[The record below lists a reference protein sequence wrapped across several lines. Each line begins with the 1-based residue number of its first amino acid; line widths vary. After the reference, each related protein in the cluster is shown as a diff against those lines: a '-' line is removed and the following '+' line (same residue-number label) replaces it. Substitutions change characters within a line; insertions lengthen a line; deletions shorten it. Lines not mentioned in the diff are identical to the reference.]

1 MYDTKGKPNPAM
13 DFLNLTQFQIDTS
26 PDIKIM
32 ICFVGGIDCT
42 AKEDFISYLKYNL
55 IYFVVF
61 SLKLALL
68 VKYWKFKPKL
78 TLYGMCFELNL
89 YNDADFL
96 ALGPMIRSKLKV
108 KSILKINL
116 SNFPIPSWPNQL
128 DHFDLK
134 QDSDK

>member
-1 MYDTKGKPNPAM
+1 MIYPCETQSRQMYDTQGKPNPAM

-61 SLKLALL
+61 SLKLGL
-68 VKYWKFKPKL
+68 VSE
-78 TLYGMCFELNL
+78 T
-89 YNDADFL
+89 
-96 ALGPMIRSKLKV
+96 
-108 KSILKINL
+108 
-116 SNFPIPSWPNQL
+116 
-128 DHFDLK
+128 
-134 QDSDK
+134 